1 MSESSTTLGEKI
13 RKYRKANGLT
23 MKELG
28 KKLDLSEQAISQYER
43 NKREPNLKTLKKLSS
58 ALDVPISEF
67 YKDEFKELSKQLI
80 NNEKEINSSL
90 YKASQWDSSNLF
102 ALIVTY
108 MKNVKKFKTVL
119 DFSFLDEITEEDVKI
134 DHNLITTTEI
144 NEIINKV
151 CEVVEFEIYK
161 LEKKKNNKNKI
172 SKDNNITPLPKKEKQ
187 IWEEE
192 GKEYLM
198 PKASHDKEGD
208 FTEEDYKHDDD
219 LMNDEDLWK

>member
-1 MSESSTTLGEKI
+1 MDIGNKIKSFRQKKGITQKELARLTELSEISI
-13 RKYRKANGLT
+13 RKYENN
-23 MKELG
+23 
-28 KKLDLSEQAISQYER
+28 SR
-43 NKREPNLKTLKKLSS
+43 NPKIEALKKIAF

-102 ALIVTY
+102 NLIVTY
-108 MKNVKKFKTVL
+108 MRNVKKFKPVL
-119 DFSFLDEITEEDVKI
+119 DFSFFDEITEEDVKI
-134 DHNLITTTEI
+134 DPNLITTTEI

-161 LEKKKNNKNKI
+161 LEKEKN
-172 SKDNNITPLPKKEKQ
+172 NNITPLPKKEKQ

-219 LMNDEDLWK
+219 LMNDEDIWK

>member
-102 ALIVTY
+102 NLIVTY
-108 MKNVKKFKTVL
+108 MRNVKKFKPVL
-119 DFSFLDEITEEDVKI
+119 GFSFFDEITEEDVKI
-134 DHNLITTTEI
+134 DPNLITTTEI

-161 LEKKKNNKNKI
+161 LEKEKN
-172 SKDNNITPLPKKEKQ
+172 NNITPLPKKEKQ